1 MKLTD
6 SITIRFPDWFSGPA
20 DGGGEL
26 VTTFYVVDALVLA
39 AIATAT
45 ALVLRAVLRRARRPC
60 SWKRDLDGHRPPFVR
75 WTCATCGTEAFS
87 SDGRAPKECKK
98 TIRTGV

>member
-6 SITIRFPDWFSGPA
+6 SITIRFPDWFSDPA

-26 VTTFYVVDALVLA
+26 VTTFYVVDALALA

-45 ALVLRAVLRRARRPC
+45 TLVLRALLRRARRPC
-60 SWKRDLDGHRPPFVR
+60 RWKCDPDGHRPPFVR
-75 WTCATCGTEAFS
+75 WTGGTEAFS